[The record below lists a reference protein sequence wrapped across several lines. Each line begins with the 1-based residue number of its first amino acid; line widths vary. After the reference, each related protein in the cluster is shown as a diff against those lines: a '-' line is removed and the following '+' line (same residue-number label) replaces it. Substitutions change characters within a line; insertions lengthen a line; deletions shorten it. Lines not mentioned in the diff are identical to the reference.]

1 MNEEIQVG
9 GHISRQFDQELEDVR
24 ARVMKMGGMV
34 EAQLDKALTAL
45 REGDA
50 AAVADVEKADDII
63 NAMEMQ
69 IDEECTQIL
78 ARRHPAASDLRLVIA
93 TSKSVRDLERIGDE
107 AQRVGHLIEHAF
119 ENDIKRKYY
128 KGLISLAE
136 QVKEL
141 LQSTLDTYARME
153 TRSAVRNIRRDQA
166 IDEEY
171 SRVLLKLVD
180 RMKSDPDRILDA
192 LDVMW
197 AARSLE
203 RIGDHCINICENVI
217 YLVEGEDVRHI
228 EADSIKDQLS

>member
-50 AAVADVEKADDII
+50 AAVADVEKTDDII

-69 IDEECTQIL
+69 IDEVCTQIL

-141 LQSTLDTYARME
+141 LRSTLDTYARME

-166 IDEEY
+166 VDEEY